1 MYGGGAPQ
9 YPFGGAPP
17 VAASPSRSGKAI
29 AALVLGIVG
38 IFLCFGAIVSVLAII
53 FGLLGAKEIKASNGG
68 LTGLG
73 KARAGWILGVV
84 GLLVG
89 VGFWVVVVSEVAGT
103 TAVQDLEVGDCVDL
117 PGGFEDE
124 DEVGRVKT
132 FDCTEEHDAE
142 VFSVG
147 DLGDGDDEYP
157 TMREIERLMA
167 EACLPDF
174 EEYVGVSYE
183 QSVFEVYR
191 FYPLEDTWEDY
202 QGYVCLVVDADGEK
216 LTQSVEGAGR

>member
-1 MYGGGAPQ
+1 M
-9 YPFGGAPP
+9 
-17 VAASPSRSGKAI
+17 PSCR
-29 AALVLGIVG
+29 
-38 IFLCFGAIVSVLAII
+38 CWPII

-103 TAVQDLEVGDCVDL
+103 TAVQDLEVGDCIDL

-147 DLGDGDDEYP
+147 DLGDGGDAVPEHRARSSD
-157 TMREIERLMA
+157 LMA

-174 EEYVGVSYE
+174 EQFVGVPYE
-183 QSVFEVYR
+183 ESVFEVYR
-191 FYPLEDTWEDY
+191 FYPLEETWEDY
-202 QGYVCLVVDADGEK
+202 QGYVCLVVDADGAK
-216 LTQSVEGAGR
+216 LTESVEGSGR